1 MTSSAA
7 HALRRDFTVERKYL
21 VSNNNDDND
30 NHNNNSRQT
39 LLNLLAFSYDGSYI
53 IVIFTVFNSKPFP
66 CMLSMFLSLKHIW
79 NLFYDLRDSECGNF
93 VDYLHF
99 GFLLSLW
106 LLYRNKSATS
116 CHHASSN
123 SPISVWYHIILCFSC
138 FSYFPPNIHS
148 CSCYLCVHVESCS
161 LRIFFLAE
169 VERFFNKTC
178 CRKCLEWICCC
189 PSLG

>member
-79 NLFYDLRDSECGNF
+79 
-93 VDYLHF
+93 
-99 GFLLSLW
+99 
-106 LLYRNKSATS
+106 KA
-116 CHHASSN
+116 
-123 SPISVWYHIILCFSC
+123 
-138 FSYFPPNIHS
+138 
-148 CSCYLCVHVESCS
+148 S
-161 LRIFFLAE
+161 LRSIL
-169 VERFFNKTC
+169 
-178 CRKCLEWICCC
+178 
-189 PSLG
+189 